1 MWGVGSRGQGC
12 SGLGHH
18 LCPCPW
24 RRFWARPGSEAP
36 LPAQGPADPMQPV
49 LGPSPLP
56 AAEPTPEPAPSA
68 SKVCP
73 AGSCL
78 SSSATRM
85 LGWSLGHT
93 CSVVRRLSPWEVPS
107 SSDPPGLDTWT
118 LQPEVARDEG
128 AKRGSPR
135 EQAGGGGGGTPSSG
149 SAPVHLNF
157 QRGRPT
163 VVSSFCRDSA
173 QGGRLFAGC
182 RSPQVRTARCLT
194 ADTSLQPKFRADLN
208 RIPLSCFSGK
218 LVCPLLSSSRG
229 WGGGRLLRRRCA
241 ARVAQKRQEH
251 LRGFDG

>member
-1 MWGVGSRGQGC
+1 MSATRVERLAGAEGQGEESQQQVLAGRLMWGVGSRGQGC

-107 SSDPPGLDTWT
+107 SSDLRVWTPGHSNQRWL
-118 LQPEVARDEG
+118 G
-128 AKRGSPR
+128 MR
-135 EQAGGGGGGTPSSG
+135 EQREALPGSKQAGEEEG
-149 SAPVHLNF
+149 HH
-157 QRGRPT
+157 
-163 VVSSFCRDSA
+163 
-173 QGGRLFAGC
+173 
-182 RSPQVRTARCLT
+182 
-194 ADTSLQPKFRADLN
+194 
-208 RIPLSCFSGK
+208 PLA
-218 LVCPLLSSSRG
+218 VPLYT
-229 WGGGRLLRRRCA
+229 
-241 ARVAQKRQEH
+241 
-251 LRGFDG
+251 